1 MRPESLDERRSFP
14 KRVVSD
20 PGDDLLN
27 ALEQDLVRIMG
38 VTSARVVGDDSPRE
52 VHVVA
57 SAARPPKQ
65 VVRDVQSLAAARFGI
80 SIDHRIVSV
89 VQMDEEAQSPAAT
102 DGAHDAEVD
111 TGEDRRPALDRI
123 VVASR
128 GDTGWV
134 RVGLRWPDGEVTEG
148 AGAAGAT
155 RDARARGS
163 VNAVHQALEPLL
175 ASRNIAL
182 DLEHL
187 LISPMGSSD
196 SVIVKLGWHENGN
209 ATTLVGSALIED
221 DVASAT
227 VRAML
232 QALNRKLR

>member
-14 KRVVSD
+14 KRVVAGTD
-20 PGDDLLN
+20 DDLLN

-38 VTSARVVGDDSPRE
+38 VSSARVVGDGAPRE

-57 SAARPPKQ
+57 SSSRPPKQ

-80 SIDHRIVSV
+80 TIDHRIVSV
-89 VQMDEEAQSPAAT
+89 VQMDEEKPQEAGIHSADADPA
-102 DGAHDAEVD
+102 D
-111 TGEDRRPALDRI
+111 DRRPAVDR
-123 VVASR
+123 VVFATR
-128 GDTGWV
+128 GDTGWI

-155 RDARARGS
+155 RDARARGA

-175 ASRNIAL
+175 ASRNVSL

-187 LISPMGSSD
+187 LISPMGSND
-196 SVIVKLGWHENGN
+196 SVVVKLGWHESGN
-209 ATTLVGSALIED
+209 STTLIGSALVED
-221 DVASAT
+221 DIASAT
-227 VRAML
+227 VRSML
-232 QALNRKLR
+232 QAVNRKLR